1 MIVSDATDTLP
12 IHDLDALRAS
22 VVTLLALKVKT
33 AEIKA
38 MLLQANAPA
47 SAWLEAMVV
56 MGKPTTPMRI
66 ASALAIAADRSD
78 LVHDA
83 KSAST
88 TGCRTPHPVNMG

>member
-1 MIVSDATDTLP
+1 MTVLDSSDALP

-56 MGKPTTPMRI
+56 MGKPITPMRI
-66 ASALAIAADRSD
+66 ASALANAADRPELLPG
-78 LVHDA
+78 LVEA
-83 KSAST
+83 CK
-88 TGCRTPHPVNMG
+88 RWKVHPA